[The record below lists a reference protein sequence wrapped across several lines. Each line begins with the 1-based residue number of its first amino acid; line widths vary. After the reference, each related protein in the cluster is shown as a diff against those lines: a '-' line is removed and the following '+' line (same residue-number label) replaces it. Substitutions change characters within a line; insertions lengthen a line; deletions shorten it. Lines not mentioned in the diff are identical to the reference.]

1 MFVLPFYSGVMTM
14 NQVTKI
20 SIFND
25 KLVRKILFNNEW
37 YFSVVDV
44 CSILVESSDSGAYW
58 RKLKQRLVAEGSQ
71 VVTFCHGLKLTAP
84 DGKKRET
91 DCANTEGIF
100 RIIQSIPSPKA
111 EPFKLWLAK
120 IGKERI
126 DEIENPEL
134 GMDRVKSLY
143 EKKGYDKS
151 WIDKRMRGISVRHS
165 LTDEWTARGAKKSI
179 DYAILTNDIMQ
190 GAFDL
195 KVHEHKQF
203 KGLERENLRDHMTD
217 LELIIA
223 MLGEATTTQITKQKD
238 SQGLDKLRT
247 DAKLG
252 GAVAGRT
259 RKDIES
265 QTNQKVISKENY
277 LPRRDEVKTLDDN
290 E

>member
-1 MFVLPFYSGVMTM
+1 MSTNEL
-14 NQVTKI
+14 TKI
-20 SIFND
+20 SIFD
-25 KLVRKILFNNEW
+25 EKQVRKTLLNNEW
-37 YFSVVDV
+37 YFSVIDV
-44 CSILVESSDSGAYW
+44 CAVLVESSDSGAYW
-58 RKLKQRLVAEGSQ
+58 RKLKQRLVAEGGQ
-71 VVTFCHGLKLTAP
+71 VVTFCHGLKLESS
-84 DGKKRET
+84 DGKKYKT

-111 EPFKLWLAK
+111 EPFKLWLAR

-143 EKKGYDKS
+143 EKKGYEKD
-151 WIDKRMRGISVRHS
+151 WVDKRMRGIAVRHS
-165 LTDEWTARGAKKSI
+165 LTDEWRERDVKKSI

-195 KVHEHKQF
+195 KVNEYKQL

-217 LELIIA
+217 LELIVT
-223 MLGEATTTQITKQKD
+223 MLGEATTTHITQQKN
-238 SQGLDKLRT
+238 SKGVEKLRN

-259 RKDIES
+259 RKDIET
-265 QTNQKVISKENY
+265 QIGKKVISEENF
-277 LPRRDEVKTLDDN
+277 LPNKKDKLKNLSGSDK
-290 E
+290 

>member
-1 MFVLPFYSGVMTM
+1 MATTEL
-14 NQVTKI
+14 TKT
-20 SIFND
+20 SIFD
-25 KLVRKILFNNEW
+25 GTQIRKILFKNEW

-44 CSILVESSDSGAYW
+44 CGVLAGTPNPGAYW
-58 RKLKQRLVAEGSQ
+58 RKLKQRLIKDGSQ

-111 EPFKLWLAK
+111 EPFKQWLAK
-120 IGKERI
+120 VGKERI

-134 GMDRVKSLY
+134 GIDRVKSIY
-143 EKKGYDKS
+143 EKKGYDKN

-165 LTDEWTARGAKKSI
+165 LTDEWAQRGIKKSL
-179 DYAILTNDIMQ
+179 DYGILTNEIMQ

-195 KVHEHKQF
+195 KVNEYK
-203 KGLERENLRDHMTD
+203 KLKDLEKENLRDHMTD
-217 LELIIA
+217 LELIIT
-223 MLGEATTTQITKQKD
+223 MLGEATTTQITQQKN
-238 SQGLDKLRT
+238 SIGLEKLRA
-247 DAKLG
+247 DAQVG

-259 RKDIES
+259 RKDIEK
-265 QTNQKVISKENY
+265 QIGKKVISKENF
-277 LPRRDEVKTLDDN
+277 LPSNHTKLNNQN

>member
-1 MFVLPFYSGVMTM
+1 M
-14 NQVTKI
+14 NDITKI
-20 SIFND
+20 SIFEGKQIRRIYLEN
-25 KLVRKILFNNEW
+25 KW
-37 YFSVVDV
+37 WFSVID
-44 CSILVESSDSGAYW
+44 IIAFLTDSKNSRDYW
-58 RKLKQRLVAEGSQ
+58 HKMKIREKNTSQ
-71 VVTFCHGLKLTAP
+71 VELSTICRQLKLTAP

-120 IGKERI
+120 IANERI

-134 GMDRVKSLY
+134 GMDRVKSIY
-143 EKKGYDKS
+143 EKKGYEKS

-165 LTDEWTARGAKKSI
+165 LTDEWTGRGAKKPI

-190 GAFDL
+190 GAFNL
-195 KVHEHKQF
+195 KVQEYKQL
-203 KGLERENLRDHMTD
+203 KGIEKENLRDHMTD

-223 MLGEATTTQITKQKD
+223 MLGEATTTQITQQKNT
-238 SQGLDKLRT
+238 QGLDKLRS
-247 DAKLG
+247 DAKIG

-259 RKDIES
+259 RKDIEK
-265 QTNQKVISKENY
+265 QTGKKVVSKENF
-277 LPRRDEVKTLDDN
+277 LSSSSMKKLDNLN